1 MDNQL
6 VSPIPTN
13 PVTPSKSFSWILLI
27 LFLIS
32 IGMAG
37 WFYYQ
42 NLQFKQQIVKNKQ
55 SLEELKTP
63 TTQTTL
69 QSSIP
74 VPTSSPDQKQVSFP
88 TLPVVVFEPPLS
100 GDQYITQRAEIQQKI
115 VNPFVDYYQHFGE
128 NYLVSLIIE
137 QQNNESLK
145 NQYPYNLSG
154 IMSNSATHN
163 EALMQDSGVL
173 SWWVPTCMG
182 PCDYSEEFK
191 QKYPQ
196 IVSITNP

>member
-1 MDNQL
+1 MDNQ
-6 VSPIPTN
+6 PIPSTS
-13 PVTPSKSFSWILLI
+13 VSTPTPTPQKSFSLIFVI

-32 IGMAG
+32 IGIAG

-42 NLQFKQQIVKNKQ
+42 NLQLKQQII
-55 SLEELKTP
+55 KTP
-63 TTQTTL
+63 APQTTSPL
-69 QSSIP
+69 STP
-74 VPTSSPDQKQVSFP
+74 VPTPSSDLKQVSFP
-88 TLPVVVFEPPLS
+88 KLPVVVFEPPLS
-100 GDQYITQRAEIQQKI
+100 GDNYATQRTEIQQKI
-115 VNPFVDYYQHFGE
+115 VDPFVDYYQHVGGN
-128 NYLVSLIIE
+128 NYLVSLIIQ

-154 IMSNSATHN
+154 IMSNGATHN
-163 EALMQDSGVL
+163 EALMQNNNVL

-182 PCDYSEEFK
+182 PCDYSEVFK

>member
-1 MDNQL
+1 MDEQAN
-6 VSPIPTN
+6 VYTSPK
-13 PVTPSKSFSWILLI
+13 KSLSWILVI

-32 IGMAG
+32 SYLAG

-42 NLQFKQQIVKNKQ
+42 NLQLKL

-63 TTQTTL
+63 TTQAIL
-69 QSSIP
+69 PSSI
-74 VPTSSPDQKQVSFP
+74 P

-115 VNPFVDYYQHFGE
+115 IEPFIDYYKHIGGE
-128 NYLVSLIIE
+128 NALVSLLI
-137 QQNNESLK
+137 QQQSNESIK
-145 NQYPYNLSG
+145 VQYPYSLIG
-154 IMSNSATHN
+154 ILDNGTHG
-163 EALMQDSGVL
+163 EALMQTNGVL
-173 SWWVPTCMG
+173 SWWTPTCMG
-182 PCDYSEEFK
+182 PCDYSEEFI